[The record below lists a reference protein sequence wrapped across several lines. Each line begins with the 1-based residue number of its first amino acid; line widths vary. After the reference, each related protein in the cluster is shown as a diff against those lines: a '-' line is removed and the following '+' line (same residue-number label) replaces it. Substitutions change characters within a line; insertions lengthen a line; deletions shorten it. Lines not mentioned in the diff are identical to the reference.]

1 MANFVMSATQRL
13 AFDAVN
19 GTAEHSKEE
28 MNTAIRAAVLDACG
42 GEWNYYNFQAN
53 KYRVFAIIAELMPA
67 AMNASLAAKFDPF
80 AEFKDVAMGDKP
92 YFDVHD
98 RTVYPVYTV
107 ARRVGNVDRQ
117 RIVDSNFTVATE
129 MKMVKI
135 YDEFDR
141 FMAGKIDMGRIVE
154 VATKA
159 FENHVG
165 LLIATAIYDSY
176 ASVGTN
182 YKNSGSFSA
191 SSFATIMEHV
201 KAANGVDNL
210 QIWGTLTALAN
221 VTDASAFGYSDA
233 AKDKAN
239 GVGYWGEFRGASL
252 FSLPQAYLPQSQTF
266 GVSDNQLIVV
276 PAGDS
281 KLVKVVFE
289 GDTLVDSKD
298 GLARADLQPEFLF
311 GRRVGVAALTVPEG
325 KYGFWKFA

>member
-1 MANFVMSATQRL
+1 MAIFAMSPTQRL

-19 GTAEHSKEE
+19 GTNDHSKGEL
-28 MNTAIRAAVLDACG
+28 NQAIRAAVLEACG
-42 GEWNYYNFQAN
+42 GSWDYYSFQSN
-53 KYRVFAIIAELMPA
+53 KYKVFAIIAELMPA
-67 AMNASLAAKFDPF
+67 AMNASLAGKFDAF

-98 RTVYPVYTV
+98 NTIYPVYTV
-107 ARRVGNVDRQ
+107 ARGIGNVDRQ
-117 RIVDSNFTVATE
+117 RIVDKNFTVATE
-129 MKMVKI
+129 LKLVKI

-182 YKNSGSFSA
+182 YKSTGSFSA

-221 VTDASAFGYSDA
+221 VTDASAFGYSDR
-233 AKDKAN
+233 AKDQAN

-252 FSLPQAYLPQSQTF
+252 FSLPQAYQPQSQTF
-266 GVSDNQLIVV
+266 GVSDNQLIIV
-276 PAGDS
+276 PAGDN

-289 GDTLVDSKD
+289 GDTLVASKD
-298 GLARADLQPEFLF
+298 GTERNDLQPEFLF

-325 KYGFWKFA
+325 KYGFWKFT